1 MARLIEGADIGTFEW
16 FIGPDRIELGGNFKA
31 FMGAPADA
39 PDHMTYDQFTAQAHP
54 DDLHLL
60 HNVRRQL
67 HSEANPLVQ
76 VEFRARHR
84 DGRWI
89 WLQARGRLMERSPD
103 GWPSIFAGVLLDVTT
118 RKLAELE
125 LSASQTLLANVMA
138 TSVAAINLID
148 DQGRITFANAEAERV
163 LGRAAADI
171 VGRHYDAPDWQLT
184 TPDGRPLTL
193 ADRATGRALATNTVV
208 RDAQIAIGWPD
219 GSRHVLAINS
229 APLTDG
235 EGRRG
240 AVVSF
245 RDITEKL
252 LATARLEQARAHA
265 EAASLSKSSFLANMS
280 HEIRTPLNGVLG
292 MAELLAG
299 LITDP
304 RQKQMIGTIRR
315 SGDLLLSILNGIL
328 DMSKI
333 EAGKMELELVAFDP
347 VEITRQIEALNAV
360 KAAEKGLDF
369 EVMTSLEPGMN
380 RLGDPHRIQQ
390 IVNNLIGNAIK
401 FTETGAVEV
410 KVSGRAGKPLVI
422 EVSDTG
428 VGMTAA
434 QSARVFESF
443 VQADGTISRRF
454 GGTGLGMTIVKELV
468 TLMGGEITLESEPGR
483 GTKVRVT
490 LPLTEVPVT
499 AAETAADDQIAVS
512 QSLAGLRLLAADD
525 SATNRLVLRAML
537 AETGAALTL
546 VDNGLQAVD
555 AWNAAQNADAPF
567 DLMLLDIS
575 MPVLDG
581 ISALGAIRDAE
592 ASAKLPATPAIA
604 LTANAMAHQVAE
616 YIMVGFDSHLAKPFR
631 QQELL
636 GAILG
641 LTAPRPIVHKAES
654 R

>member
-1 MARLIEGADIGTFEW
+1 
-16 FIGPDRIELGGNFKA
+16 
-31 FMGAPADA
+31 
-39 PDHMTYDQFTAQAHP
+39 
-54 DDLHLL
+54 
-60 HNVRRQL
+60 
-67 HSEANPLVQ
+67 
-76 VEFRARHR
+76 
-84 DGRWI
+84 
-89 WLQARGRLMERSPD
+89 
-103 GWPSIFAGVLLDVTT
+103 
-118 RKLAELE
+118 
-125 LSASQTLLANVMA
+125 
-138 TSVAAINLID
+138 
-148 DQGRITFANAEAERV
+148 
-163 LGRAAADI
+163 
-171 VGRHYDAPDWQLT
+171 
-184 TPDGRPLTL
+184 
-193 ADRATGRALATNTVV
+193 
-208 RDAQIAIGWPD
+208 
-219 GSRHVLAINS
+219 
-229 APLTDG
+229 
-235 EGRRG
+235 
-240 AVVSF
+240 
-245 RDITEKL
+245 
-252 LATARLEQARAHA
+252 
-265 EAASLSKSSFLANMS
+265 
-280 HEIRTPLNGVLG
+280 
-292 MAELLAG
+292 
-299 LITDP
+299 
-304 RQKQMIGTIRR
+304 
-315 SGDLLLSILNGIL
+315 
-328 DMSKI
+328 
-333 EAGKMELELVAFDP
+333 
-347 VEITRQIEALNAV
+347 LNAV